1 MYKKVKKMKTN
12 EAAYLAGIVDGE
24 GTITLTMKQKNAKRH
39 LVVSIA
45 SNERSVLEYVVDII
59 GAGKIT
65 NKTTYKQQ
73 HKPSFAYQIS
83 NRQALEVLRQIY
95 KELRTYKK
103 KRAELVLKNYVM
115 LTPRNG
121 KYTKEVEKRRS
132 KFENKFFTILP
143 N

>member
-1 MYKKVKKMKTN
+1 MKTN